1 MPDIVW
7 DERRERSEAF
17 SETDE
22 TYVPFPGCETGLNRM
37 IFSLNG
43 EGSCDCPAHASCEL
57 DTGCHCD
64 FGYEISSDGS
74 CQEKNC
80 PSVKEITEI
89 TEEYCCEKVSGVWDG
104 IVGCVCPEESYFNG
118 TSCVASQGFCVYS
131 YEGPSGGG
139 YYSDCSY
146 TFSETNG
153 TTLAV
158 SRESYP
164 SGQYCILKWTDTDC
178 SREIDISGASVIYG
192 RCATLST
199 YYSRCRR
206 YDENHVPTVLVRQG
220 CEIDQYCRLNWS
232 SETCDTISAEGENLI
247 YGVCLELDKSSPM
260 TCPVEKEEG
269 V

>member
-1 MPDIVW
+1 
-7 DERRERSEAF
+7 
-17 SETDE
+17 
-22 TYVPFPGCETGLNRM
+22 M

-89 TEEYCCEKVSGVWDG
+89 TEEYCCEKAKGVWDG
-104 IVGCVCPEESYFNG
+104 IVGCVCSEESYFNG

-158 SRESYP
+158 SRESCP
-164 SGQYCILKWTDTDC
+164 SGQY
-178 SREIDISGASVIYG
+178 
-192 RCATLST
+192 
-199 YYSRCRR
+199 
-206 YDENHVPTVLVRQG
+206 
-220 CEIDQYCRLNWS
+220 
-232 SETCDTISAEGENLI
+232 
-247 YGVCLELDKSSPM
+247 
-260 TCPVEKEEG
+260 
-269 V
+269 

>member
-139 YYSDCSY
+139 YYSNCSY
-146 TFSETNG
+146 TYAE
-153 TTLAV
+153 
-158 SRESYP
+158 P
-164 SGQYCILKWTDTDC
+164 SGGGCLL
-178 SREIDISGASVIYG
+178 
-192 RCATLST
+192 TLSRVGRAPCT
-199 YYSRCRR
+199 DSLQLGLTPRSGYMVLRYLYENCVQPEIWRDVIEERYPLSRQATPGQGRK
-206 YDENHVPTVLVRQG
+206 DVVPL
-220 CEIDQYCRLNWS
+220 
-232 SETCDTISAEGENLI
+232 EG
-247 YGVCLELDKSSPM
+247 
-260 TCPVEKEEG
+260 
-269 V
+269 